1 MQQPSLPGICGATVR
16 REMCILPSESS
27 ASSRARSPD
36 AGCPC
41 RREGSPR
48 EERSISH
55 PVTRCHTP
63 CHTLKVGKKE
73 QRTWHWDIPS
83 TSWSKHLW
91 SSIVGS
97 ILGRLEAH
105 RVQLH
110 IIISASFEIDWDL
123 HQWYRLLGKTKV
135 SKFQL
140 SSRFSW
146 GIQQVFWLQVSKERD
161 WNDFEDCFP
170 FFSQIL
176 FLCQSDGNLCAIFIS
191 WRYFTA
197 WQISFIIKAASF
209 SVKASWSGFSSKK
222 IGPSSCKLV
231 QG

>member
-1 MQQPSLPGICGATVR
+1 MSHALPY
-16 REMCILPSESS
+16 LK
-27 ASSRARSPD
+27 SRQ
-36 AGCPC
+36 
-41 RREGSPR
+41 
-48 EERSISH
+48 I
-55 PVTRCHTP
+55 
-63 CHTLKVGKKE
+63 E

-146 GIQQVFWLQVSKERD
+146 DVEQVFRLQVSEV
-161 WNDFEDCFP
+161 EMIL
-170 FFSQIL
+170 QIVVLL
-176 FLCQSDGNLCAIFIS
+176 FVFAFLLLKSYDIDGNLCAIFIS

-222 IGPSSCKLV
+222 MGPSSPKLV
-231 QG
+231 HV